1 MDGWLVT
8 VKLKILEEET
18 GTDTNNSGGPSD
30 RPQVREPLLVWCW
43 KGTHTKRRRRRGED
57 RIDENRREKCGLVKS
72 KVFSKKRYYIYK
84 KKKNNRLKGR
94 RKSSMTEAPAG
105 FFFSPV
111 ALNHQLKKKVGDST
125 SRLSKS
131 TREGAAAMLYGPRFL
146 LLLLLLRSQPTE
158 KHFLPHLLDSSC
170 CSLSLSTTHTHA

>member
-1 MDGWLVT
+1 M
-8 VKLKILEEET
+8 LE
-18 GTDTNNSGGPSD
+18 GH
-30 RPQVREPLLVWCW
+30 
-43 KGTHTKRRRRRGED
+43 THTKRRRRRGED

-72 KVFSKKRYYIYK
+72 KVFSKKRYRY

-105 FFFSPV
+105 VFSPV

-131 TREGAAAMLYGPRFL
+131 TREGAL
-146 LLLLLLRSQPTE
+146 LCYTAHGFFFFFSGRSQPRSIFSPTSSIPAVVPYP
-158 KHFLPHLLDSSC
+158 FLLH
-170 CSLSLSTTHTHA
+170 THTHTHRERHTL